1 MIMYEDDFELNKRK
15 SKNTIAEGT
24 ASRTAKNSTATRRN
38 GTAARNNGAAGRSN
52 VASGS
57 TTRRNTTSS
66 GSTTGRSNVAS
77 GSTTRRNTTTG
88 GSTAGRSNVASGS
101 TTRRNTTTSGSI
113 AGKTNA
119 VGGSA
124 TRRNTTSSGST
135 TRRSTVAGGSTTRR
149 TGAGTT
155 GSNRTR
161 SSASNSNRSSA
172 QNKARSSHEMDLRRK
187 RNKMVKS
194 RNMVL
199 LIGISLIA
207 IFLIIGVTYA
217 VIKLKADTGNQSA
230 KNNTTV
236 TDTASNNSDSS
247 NDSSGNSGGDG
258 AAAVTAE
265 PTATP
270 TPTVEPTEAKIFA
283 CGDDLIH
290 AGVYNSGLQDD
301 GTHDYTF
308 LYDNIASYL
317 EEADLKVINQETILG
332 GDDLGLQSYPLFN
345 SPTAIGDALAEVGF
359 NVVLHASN
367 HAYDM
372 GIDGLLNCVSFWR
385 TNHPDVTMLG
395 IHESADEQDEITV
408 VEINGISFALL
419 NYTYSH
425 NWETFSTAAEGH
437 LDMLCAYDED
447 TREIDY
453 DTINP
458 KVISDI
464 EKAEELADFTIVF
477 PHWGTEYV
485 TSATDQ
491 EVNFAKL
498 MTEAGADL
506 IIGTHPHVIQQV
518 EWVSADN
525 GNKALCYY
533 SLGNFTSTQD
543 KWEALMGGLASLTVK
558 KDDTGVYIDEDSIKA
573 IPIVTQYKYPGY
585 NGGAIVTG
593 NYLLKDYTDEQAAA
607 HGVTPRFGVTVSRD
621 KMVELAQ
628 SVFGDYFSWE

>member
-15 SKNTIAEGT
+15 SKNTMAEGT
-24 ASRTAKNSTATRRN
+24 ASRTTKNSTATRRN

-57 TTRRNTTSS
+57 TTRRN
-66 GSTTGRSNVAS
+66 A
-77 GSTTRRNTTTG
+77 TTG

-124 TRRNTTSSGST
+124 TRRNTTTSGSA

-236 TDTASNNSDSS
+236 TGTASNNSDSS
-247 NDSSGNSGGDG
+247 NGSSGNSGGDG

-345 SPTAIGDALAEVGF
+345 SPTAIGDALADVGF

>member
-1 MIMYEDDFELNKRK
+1 M
-15 SKNTIAEGT
+15 AEGT
-24 ASRTAKNSTATRRN
+24 ASRTTKNSTATRRN

-57 TTRRNTTSS
+57 TTRRSS
-66 GSTTGRSNVAS
+66 AEGGNA
-77 GSTTRRNTTTG
+77 TRRNATTG

-113 AGKTNA
+113 ARKTNA
-119 VGGSA
+119 AGGSA
-124 TRRNTTSSGST
+124 TRRNTTSGGST

-149 TGAGTT
+149 TAAGTT

-161 SSASNSNRSSA
+161 SSASNVNRSSA
-172 QNKARSSHEMDLRRK
+172 RNNARSSHEMDLRRK

-236 TDTASNNSDSS
+236 TGTASNNSNSS
-247 NDSSGNSGGDG
+247 NGSSGNSGGDG

>member
-15 SKNTIAEGT
+15 SKNTMAEGT
-24 ASRTAKNSTATRRN
+24 ASRTTKNSTATRRN

-57 TTRRNTTSS
+57 TTRRSS
-66 GSTTGRSNVAS
+66 AEGGNA
-77 GSTTRRNTTTG
+77 TRRNATTG

-113 AGKTNA
+113 ARKTNA
-119 VGGSA
+119 AGGSA
-124 TRRNTTSSGST
+124 TRRNTTSGGST

-149 TGAGTT
+149 TAAGTT

-161 SSASNSNRSSA
+161 SSASNVNRSSA
-172 QNKARSSHEMDLRRK
+172 RNNARSSHEMDLRRK

>member
-1 MIMYEDDFELNKRK
+1 
-15 SKNTIAEGT
+15 
-24 ASRTAKNSTATRRN
+24 
-38 GTAARNNGAAGRSN
+38 
-52 VASGS
+52 
-57 TTRRNTTSS
+57 
-66 GSTTGRSNVAS
+66 
-77 GSTTRRNTTTG
+77 
-88 GSTAGRSNVASGS
+88 
-101 TTRRNTTTSGSI
+101 
-113 AGKTNA
+113 
-119 VGGSA
+119 
-124 TRRNTTSSGST
+124 
-135 TRRSTVAGGSTTRR
+135 VAGGSTTRR

-236 TDTASNNSDSS
+236 TGTASNNSNSS
-247 NDSSGNSGGDG
+247 NGSSDNSGGDG
-258 AAAVTAE
+258 AATVTAE